1 MNILITGAT
10 GLIGTALN
18 TALTAEG
25 HNVYALSRDS
35 AADAI
40 QAAPFYW
47 QPKQKIIRFDS
58 SISIDVVINLAG
70 ENIAD
75 RRWTANSKARIWQ
88 SRIESTQLLATKL
101 ASLSHKPALLI
112 SASAI
117 GFYGDTG
124 DNIVD
129 EQSEAGDNFLAQL
142 SIAWEQATAIASE
155 TGIRTVH
162 LRTGVVLSPNGGALQ
177 QMLLPFKLGL
187 GGAFGNGQQYMSCIG
202 LHEATNIIQ
211 FIIAQ
216 KTIQGAVNMV
226 APLAVTNKTFTK
238 TLGSVLKR
246 PTFFTVPAAIARF
259 AFGEMADH
267 LLLTGARVKPSVLTA
282 HGYRFIDN
290 DLCTTL
296 KRELAKNPNS

>member
-1 MNILITGAT
+1 MNILITGAS

-18 TALTAEG
+18 TALTAVG
-25 HNVYALSRDS
+25 HNVFVLSRNSD
-35 AADAI
+35 ADAVNP
-40 QAAPFYW
+40 QPFFW

-58 SISIDVVINLAG
+58 SINIDVVINLAG

-88 SRIESTQLLATKL
+88 SRIESTQLLAAKL
-101 ASLSHKPALLI
+101 ATLSHKPALFI

-129 EQSEAGDNFLAQL
+129 ERSEAGNNFLAQL
-142 SIAWEQATAIASE
+142 SIAWEQATAAASE
-155 TGIRTVH
+155 AGIRTVH

-177 QMLLPFKLGL
+177 QMLTPFKLGL
-187 GGAFGNGQQYMSCIG
+187 GGAFGNGKQYMSCIG
-202 LHEATNIIQ
+202 LHEVTNIIQ

-216 KTIQGAVNMV
+216 PSIQGAVNMV
-226 APLAVTNKTFTK
+226 APVAVSNKTFTK
-238 TLGSVLKR
+238 TLGAVLKR
-246 PTFFTVPAAIARF
+246 PTFFTVPAPIARF

-267 LLLTGARVKPSVLTA
+267 LLLTGARVKPSVLMA
-282 HGYRFIDN
+282 HGYPFIDN
-290 DLCTTL
+290 DLSATL
-296 KRELAKNPNS
+296 KRELS

>member
-1 MNILITGAT
+1 MNILITGAS
-10 GLIGTALN
+10 GLIGTALT
-18 TALTAEG
+18 TALTTAG
-25 HNVYALSRDS
+25 HNVFALSRDS
-35 AADAI
+35 DADANNP
-40 QAAPFYW
+40 QPFFW
-47 QPKQKIIRFDS
+47 QPKQKIIRFDN
-58 SISIDVVINLAG
+58 SIKLDIVINLAG

-88 SRIESTQLLATKL
+88 SRIESTQLLAAKL
-101 ASLSHKPALLI
+101 ATLSHKPALFI

-129 EQSEAGDNFLAQL
+129 ERSKAGNNFLAQL
-142 SIAWEQATAIASE
+142 SIAWEQATAAASE
-155 TGIRTVH
+155 EGIRTVH

-177 QMLLPFKLGL
+177 KMLLPFKLGL

-202 LHEATNIIQ
+202 LHEVTNIIQ

-216 KTIQGAVNMV
+216 PSIQGAVNMV
-226 APLAVTNKTFTK
+226 APIAVTNKTFTK
-238 TLGSVLKR
+238 TLGAVLKR
-246 PTFFTVPAAIARF
+246 PTFFTVPAPIARF

-267 LLLTGARVKPSVLTA
+267 LLLSGARVKPSVLMA

-290 DLCTTL
+290 DLSSTL
-296 KRELAKNPNS
+296 KRVLF